1 MVSALAAPSAVSS
14 AAQEVARVRRRVNK
28 KTASG
33 RRRQQQ
39 NAPTT
44 ASATS
49 PTSADAGGAGTA
61 KESAPQRIR
70 CRTNKKT
77 SSGRRVQGKLAQTA
91 GSTRASVLTNSVS
104 QRASTAQPSSA
115 AAVDTLNTKLR
126 DSNTVRRP
134 VFDDQFASS
143 ADGAASHTQQQV
155 QPQGPA
161 AVADQTAAAL
171 AAGDLDLAEA
181 LLDEAEGRD
190 LLHECRTEAG
200 RQHTDAPTT
209 TQLTAVLPKLLTDDA
224 GTTVLEQ
231 CAPPPPPRARAQQQH
246 GTRRGG
252 GLGCCGGRPPAPAA

>member
-1 MVSALAAPSAVSS
+1 
-14 AAQEVARVRRRVNK
+14 VNK

-49 PTSADAGGAGTA
+49 PTSADTGGAGTA

-70 CRTNKKT
+70 RRTNKRT
-77 SSGRRVQGKLAQTA
+77 SSGRHVQGKLAQTA
-91 GSTRASVLTNSVS
+91 GSTHASVLTNSVS

-161 AVADQTAAAL
+161 AAVADQTAAAL

-181 LLDEAEGRD
+181 LLDKAEGKD
-190 LLHECRTEAG
+190 LLHQCRTEAG
-200 RQHTDAPTT
+200 RQHTDAPT

-231 CAPPPPPRARAQQQH
+231 CAPPPPRARAQRR

-252 GLGCCGGRPPAPAA
+252 GLGCCGGRLPAPAA